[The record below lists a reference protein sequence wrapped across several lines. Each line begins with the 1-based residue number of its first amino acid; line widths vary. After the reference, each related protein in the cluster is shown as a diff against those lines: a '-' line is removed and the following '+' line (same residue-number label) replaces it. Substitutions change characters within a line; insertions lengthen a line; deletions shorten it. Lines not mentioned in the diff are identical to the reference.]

1 MHDNHRLDGNS
12 LFDTALANQA
22 KMDLSIRG
30 HAFFKGRSPVNIPSD
45 EDGVRIARDGKQER
59 PRQHIRQ
66 TNAIS
71 GIRWSMCARMR
82 NRFPANL
89 ETATWFRSSRVAFC
103 FSFRHF
109 EYTSRKS
116 VKANRELPHNSKFA

>member
-1 MHDNHRLDGNS
+1 MPGGHWLDGNA

-30 HAFFKGRSPVNIPSD
+30 HAFFKGGSPVDMPNG

-59 PRQHIRQ
+59 LRRYMQQ
-66 TNAIS
+66 TNSIS
-71 GIRWSMCARMR
+71 GIQWTMCAKMR

-103 FSFRHF
+103 FSSRHC
-109 EYTSRKS
+109 EHTSPQIS
-116 VKANRELPHNSKFA
+116 